1 MTYQSRGEAA
11 RVSTRRHA
19 TRQDAGVPQTKLLAA
34 GYVALAAADA
44 ALAGR
49 TGTTARRLRYLTKPA
64 LMPTLAA
71 ATRAAAASQVRPAR
85 GLTAA
90 QALSWGGDVALL
102 GESEK
107 AFLAGLGSFFGAH
120 LAYLSTL
127 ARRGDRITVAPD
139 PGVQAALGLWLT
151 TAPVMTFAARRTD
164 PDLAAPVAAYSTAL
178 AAMFAAAARLDPGLS
193 RAGVGPCRPERHCSC
208 SPTRCSALQ
217 QFVLRRKVPALET
230 AVMATYTAG
239 QGLIAAG
246 TTHL

>member
-1 MTYQSRGEAA
+1 M
-11 RVSTRRHA
+11 
-19 TRQDAGVPQTKLLAA
+19 PQTKLLAA

-44 ALAGR
+44 VLAGR

-71 ATRAAAASQVRPAR
+71 ATRAAASQGRPAR

-90 QALSWGGDVALL
+90 QALSWAGDVALL

-127 ARRGDRITVAPD
+127 ARRGERITVAPS
-139 PGVQAALGLWLT
+139 PGVRAALGLWLT
-151 TAPVMTFAARRTD
+151 TAPAMTIAARRTD
-164 PDLAAPVAAYSTAL
+164 PDLAAPVAVYSTAL
-178 AAMFAAAARLDPGLS
+178 AAMFATAARLDPGLS
-193 RAGVGPCRPERHCSC
+193 RNGRRAVQAGA
-208 SPTRCSALQ
+208 ALFLLSDTVLGAQ

-230 AVMATYTAG
+230 VVMATYTAG